1 MSKTR
6 DLAKTT
12 AILSIGKLWLQ
23 GATFIVLALYTFY
36 LSKYEYGIVDLLLT
50 YVALLLPIATLR
62 LEAAVFRYITEKRQA
77 RDDHVSYVVYALRIT
92 GFVLMVMAIIA
103 AITAYGY
110 NEPLFLVVWLL
121 LAVQALQ
128 TVFMEYVRGLGATK
142 RYAAASIV
150 QAILLVVLSVIFV
163 IIAGLKVC
171 GVLMAMLL
179 SSLGALIWSMV
190 RTDDIMHGFTKKQR
204 CAYVKKR
211 EMLRFSLPL
220 VPSTLSWWVINAA
233 DRTIIAATLG
243 VAATGVFAVASKF
256 AAILMVIFPIFGMA
270 LTESAILHID
280 KKDSGQFFSKTF
292 DAAIR
297 ASVSLA
303 LLIIAGAAVFLP
315 LVIGPEFM
323 EARQYI
329 PILVIATL
337 FNNIVGLYSAIYIAK
352 KMTRQIMTMSFVAAG
367 ISITMTLVGI
377 HTIGLYAAAIST
389 LVAYLVMALWR
400 HIEIKRL
407 VEIKYDRLLLW
418 GVVVIVALA
427 TLLYY
432 VNGDAASWTLALFA
446 LVVAF
451 WLNRKVYFVV
461 WRSLIQRLSKIS

>member
-6 DLAKTT
+6 NLAKTT
-12 AILSIGKLWLQ
+12 AILSVGKLCLQ
-23 GATFIVLALYTFY
+23 AATFIVLALYTFY
-36 LSKYEYGIVDLLLT
+36 LSKHEYGVVDLLLT
-50 YVALLLPIATLR
+50 YVSLLLPIATLR
-62 LEAAVFRYITEKRQA
+62 LEAAVFRYITEKRQI
-77 RDDHVSYVVYALRIT
+77 RDNHISYAMYALRIT
-92 GFVLMVMAIIA
+92 GCVLIIMAIIA
-103 AITAYGY
+103 AITSYIY

-128 TVFMEYVRGLGATK
+128 TVFMEYVRGIGATK
-142 RYAAASIV
+142 RYAAASII
-150 QAILLVVLSVIFV
+150 QAILLVVLSIIFV
-163 IIAGLKVC
+163 IIVGLKVH

-179 SSLGALIWSMV
+179 SSLGALVWSIM
-190 RTDDIMHGFTKKQR
+190 RTADFMRDFTKKQNR
-204 CAYVKKR
+204 VYMKKH

-233 DRTIIAATLG
+233 DRTIIAVILG
-243 VAATGVFAVASKF
+243 VGATGVFAVASKF

-303 LLIIAGAAVFLP
+303 LLIVAGAAVFLP

-323 EARQYI
+323 EARRYI

-367 ISITMTLVGI
+367 ISIVMTLVGI
-377 HTIGLYAAAIST
+377 HIIGLYAAAIST
-389 LVAYLVMALWR
+389 LMAYLVMALWR

-407 VEIKYDRLLLW
+407 VDIKYDRLLLW
-418 GVVVIVALA
+418 GIVMIVALA

-432 VNGDAASWTLALFA
+432 ANNDLASWTLVLFA
-446 LVVAF
+446 LVTAF
-451 WLNRKVYFVV
+451 WLNRKVYFAVR
-461 WRSLIQRLSKIS
+461 RSLVQRFKIRN